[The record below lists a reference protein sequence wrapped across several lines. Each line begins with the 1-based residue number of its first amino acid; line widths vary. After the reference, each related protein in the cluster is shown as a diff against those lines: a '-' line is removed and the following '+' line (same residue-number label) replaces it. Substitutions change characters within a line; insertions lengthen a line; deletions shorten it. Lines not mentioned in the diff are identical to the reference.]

1 MPGVIKRTVR
11 LVCEHCQASTCQLF
25 KVREQVG
32 CLHGTPKTQAERIVI
47 VVYSTA
53 TSLVSFVFATLD
65 RSRKLQQAL
74 THVLRRNERDDEATL
89 RSPALEPEEISH
101 YVRACVFWDVPNTQI
116 LRSHLPN
123 R

>member
-1 MPGVIKRTVR
+1 M
-11 LVCEHCQASTCQLF
+11 
-25 KVREQVG
+25 
-32 CLHGTPKTQAERIVI
+32 

-65 RSRKLQQAL
+65 RSQKLQQAL

-89 RSPALEPEEISH
+89 RSPTLEPEEISH
-101 YVRACVFWDVPNTQI
+101 YVKACVVWDVPNTQI